1 MRTKD
6 YIFIDGKKTRK
17 ACDYQAGEPHG
28 ITKLCQEKGL
38 SPVTLHEICRNGYGT
53 FKTVKI
59 FMDAGI
65 PIVKSPLPVPSRLVR
80 EHSRVYRKGETPKV
94 TEEKQE
100 NLFKLGDELIE
111 MPGNSIKL
119 PNEPPKHYEV
129 NNISLEDFI
138 GKTSEE
144 TAKVKQMR
152 DVIIKGLTE
161 IITELYKI

>member
-1 MRTKD
+1 MRTKN
-6 YIFIDGKKTRK
+6 YIFIDGKQTRA

-65 PIVKSPLPVPSRLVR
+65 PIVKSTRPVPSRLVR
-80 EHSRVYRKGETPKV
+80 EHSRVYRKGETPKA

-100 NLFKLGDELIE
+100 NFFKLGDELIE
-111 MPGNSIKL
+111 MPKEKK
-119 PNEPPKHYEV
+119 PEKHQPED
-129 NNISLEDFI
+129 ISLEDFI
-138 GKTSEE
+138 GKTKEE
-144 TAKVKQMR
+144 TGKVKQMR

-161 IITELYKI
+161 IITELYKL

>member
-1 MRTKD
+1 MRTKN
-6 YIFIDGKKTRK
+6 YIFIDGKQTRA

-38 SPVTLHEICRNGYGT
+38 SPVTLHKICRDGYGT

-65 PIVKSPLPVPSRLVR
+65 PIVKSTRPTPSRLIR
-80 EHSRVYRKGETPKV
+80 EHSRVYRKGEAPKV

-100 NLFKLGDELIE
+100 NLFKLGDEYIE

-161 IITELYKI
+161 IITELYKL